1 MEAMIEKKQKEMRTS
16 AELLKNAFDKKE
28 LAQAAMSGFFAGI
41 QSREALTP
49 EKSA

>member
-1 MEAMIEKKQKEMRTS
+1 MEAITEKKQSKTIEI
-16 AELLKNAFDKKE
+16 LKDVPTKQE
-28 LAQAAMSGFFAGI
+28 LADAAMSGFFAGI

>member
-1 MEAMIEKKQKEMRTS
+1 MENTVKKDQMEMVEQIHKKST
-16 AELLKNAFDKKE
+16 KKE